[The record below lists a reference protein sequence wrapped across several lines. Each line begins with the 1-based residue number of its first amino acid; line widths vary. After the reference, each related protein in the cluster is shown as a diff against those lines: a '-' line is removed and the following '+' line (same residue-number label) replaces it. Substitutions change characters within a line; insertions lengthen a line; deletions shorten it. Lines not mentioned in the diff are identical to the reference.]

1 MCISWIQAILAFAM
15 ELGENTSMDY
25 YEDNGES
32 NFTFDYTQF
41 EMLCEKE
48 EVRNFTKLFLPV
60 FYSLAFIVGI
70 AGNSLVVAIYAYCKK
85 PKTKTDVYIINLA
98 IADLLLLLTLPFWA
112 ANAVRGW
119 VLGNIMCKVTSALYT
134 MNFSSSMQ
142 FLACISVDR
151 YNAIS
156 KPQSHQ
162 RGGKQCSVT
171 CICVWLAAILL
182 SIPELIFNTG
192 KKNGDRY
199 ACFPVFPVDLGTLLK
214 ATIQILE
221 VTLVFVLPFL
231 VMLTCY
237 SAIARA
243 LFRSPNVQKSRPLKV
258 LLTVVAVFIVTQL
271 PYNIVKFWRAID
283 VIYLL
288 ITDCDMSKTIDVALQ
303 ITKSIALFHSCLNP
317 ILYVFMGDSFKMH
330 ITKIAKNLG
339 YWRRSRNL
347 PTEEISMNCAGHT
360 EETSSF
366 TI

>member
-1 MCISWIQAILAFAM
+1 MNW
-15 ELGENTSMDY
+15 GESTSVD
-25 YEDNGES
+25 YEDDFSES
-32 NFTFDYTQF
+32 NSTLDYTQY
-41 EMLCEKE
+41 ELLCEKE

-85 PKTKTDVYIINLA
+85 LKTKTDVYIMNLA

-112 ANAVRGW
+112 ANAVHGW

-182 SIPELIFNTG
+182 SIPELIFNTV
-192 KKNGDRY
+192 KKYNDQYG
-199 ACFPVFPVDLGTLLK
+199 CFPVFPMDLGTLLK
-214 ATIQILE
+214 AVIQILE

-237 SAIARA
+237 SAIARV
-243 LFRSPNVQKSRPLKV
+243 LLKSPNIQKSRPLKV
-258 LLTVVAVFIVTQL
+258 LLIVVAVFIVTQL
-271 PYNIVKFWRAID
+271 PYNVVKFWRAID

-317 ILYVFMGDSFKMH
+317 ILYVFLGDSFKIH
-330 ITKIAKNLG
+330 IMKTAKNFG
-339 YWRRSRNL
+339 HWKRSRNM
-347 PTEEISMNCAGHT
+347 PTEEISMNCESHT